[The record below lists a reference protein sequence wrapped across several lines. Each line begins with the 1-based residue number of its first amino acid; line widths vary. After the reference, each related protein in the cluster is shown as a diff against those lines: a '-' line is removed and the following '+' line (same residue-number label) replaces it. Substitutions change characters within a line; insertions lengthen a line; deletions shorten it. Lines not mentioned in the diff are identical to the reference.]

1 MRYLIPTHPRAV
13 AVAALFFTSFLLKAN
28 LVLAQPANDHCSAAV
43 TIVTNTSCVNGQNYF
58 TGENI
63 LGADATASIP
73 SCGSGNTSSAD
84 MWYKFVAQ
92 TAYPVISLSN
102 IGSNLRSSTR
112 GKGAVIHLLSAASPC
127 SGFTSLA
134 CASSGT
140 SSSVS
145 LNTATSPGGA
155 GLTVGAT
162 YYIRIHTN
170 NNTTSMSGTTG
181 WNFDICVTDPTPG
194 RIEYSRSYINVSKM
208 TTGGTVSVGDTVEMR
223 ATLVLFSGSPNA
235 SLDSLSYSDTLF
247 NNNGYALIPGTI
259 ALRTN
264 EGLVYRADQAS
275 KVPFTDAF
283 DSDAGYYYKNGA
295 DTIIRINF
303 GAGASG
309 SARGQLSN
317 TSRPSVFGS
326 TCIIMATYRVRV
338 YAPFNSKL
346 SFKTGGFT
354 ARDRAT
360 GTLSKLTFKTD
371 SLVVY
376 KSPGLCPNAVSATNA
391 IGVENNG
398 TFGYPTG
405 SAPLERNRGTSSYVP
420 TYIYS
425 IFRTGNGPNDYY
437 YGIANNTSA
446 SFTTNN
452 ALLKPDAGGYRVFNL
467 WDITGDHTGATNTA
481 KGNPPCDT
489 TKPRSATNPCGYMLV
504 INSSYRPDTAFQYTV
519 TNLCPNTYYE
529 ISTWLKNICS
539 KCSSDSLGKGSTDS
553 GYQAGT
559 PGDTSGVKPNIA
571 FDVNGVDYYTTGDI
585 PYKGLLAGT
594 GAQAASD
601 STNQWLKRGFVYLT
615 DSTQTSFTLTLRNN
629 APGGGGNDW
638 ALDDIAVSTCLPNM
652 KYSPSLNPDVCRLN
666 ALTIYDTITSYFD
679 NYVYYKWQRSTD
691 GVNWTDVT
699 GPLGPA
705 TPTNTGSG
713 FQYVTS
719 YTVPPALT
727 DTSNNGDMYRVVV
740 ATTSSNLS
748 SASCLFTDGVSIITL
763 NVLSCGIPLDV
774 NILSFSGRVA
784 NDHAALTWSTTKEEG
799 EVTYTVEKSLDGANF
814 TPIALI
820 NGLKNNTSVI
830 NTYNFTDPSLLSSKA
845 YYRILLTEAS
855 NHKKYSRTIQLGNS
869 LYEFEITSLINPFT
883 DRLSFTLT
891 SPGSEKV
898 DVSLTDMLGK
908 VIRHTTALVNEGS
921 NMLEIAGTQQM
932 LPGMYIL
939 QVSAGDKT
947 LVRKVVKKN

>member
-1 MRYLIPTHPRAV
+1 MRYLIPTHHRAV
-13 AVAALFFTSFLLKAN
+13 FMTALLFTSFLLKAN
-28 LVLAQPANDHCSAAV
+28 LVLAQPSNDHCSNAV
-43 TIVTNTSCVNGQNYF
+43 NIVTNTSCIAGQNSF
-58 TGENI
+58 ANEDI
-63 LGADATASIP
+63 RGADATGSIP
-73 SCGSGNTSSAD
+73 YCSGTTNSAD

-92 TAYPVISLSN
+92 SAYPVISITN

-112 GKGAVIHLLSAASPC
+112 GKGVAIELLSASGPC
-127 SGFTSLA
+127 SGFSSLA
-134 CASSGT
+134 CATSGT
-140 SSSVS
+140 STSGS
-145 LNTATSPGGA
+145 LNTASNPGGA
-155 GLTVGAT
+155 GLTVGTT
-162 YYIRIHTN
+162 YYIRISTN

-181 WNFDICVTDPTPG
+181 WDFDICVTDPTPG
-194 RIEYSRSYINVSKM
+194 RIEYSRSYINVSKL
-208 TTGGTVSVGDTVEMR
+208 TTGGTVAVGDTLEMR

-235 SLDSLSYSDTLF
+235 SLDSLSYTDTLF
-247 NNNGYALIPGTI
+247 NNKGYALIPGTI

-283 DSDAGYYYKNGA
+283 DADAGYYYKNGT

-303 GAGASG
+303 GTGASNV
-309 SARGQLSN
+309 ARGQLSN
-317 TSRPSVFGS
+317 SSRPSVFGS

-338 YAPFNSKL
+338 YAPFNSRL
-346 SFKTGGFT
+346 NFKTGSFS
-354 ARDRAT
+354 ARDRST
-360 GTLSKLTFKTD
+360 GAMSKLTFKSD

-391 IGVENNG
+391 IGVESNG

-425 IFRTGNGPNDYY
+425 IFRNGNGPNDYY

-446 SFTTNN
+446 TFTTNN
-452 ALLKPDAGGYRVFNL
+452 ALVKPDPVGNRVFNL
-467 WDITGDHTGATNTA
+467 WDITGDHTGAANTA
-481 KGNPPCDT
+481 KGNAPCDT

-539 KCSSDSLGKGSTDS
+539 KCSGDSLGKGSGDS
-553 GYQAGT
+553 NYQAGT

-585 PYKGLLAGT
+585 PYKGTITGA

-615 DSTQTSFTLTLRNN
+615 DTTQTSFTLTFRNN

-652 KYSPSLNPDVCRLN
+652 KYSPSLNPEVCRQN

-691 GVNWTDVT
+691 GITWTDVT
-699 GPLGPA
+699 GTLGPA
-705 TPTNTGSG
+705 SPTNIGSG

-719 YTVPPALT
+719 YTVPPGFT
-727 DTSNNGDMYRVVV
+727 DTTNNGDMYRVVV

-763 NVLSCGIPLDV
+763 NVLNCGIPLST
-774 NILSFSGRVA
+774 NILSFSGRVV
-784 NDHAALTWSTTKEEG
+784 NDHSSLTWSSSKEEG
-799 EVTYTVEKSLDGANF
+799 TVSYTVEKSLDGANF
-814 TPIALI
+814 STIGVIA
-820 NGLKNNTSVI
+820 GQNNLGSAI
-830 NTYNFTDPSLLSSKA
+830 NTYNFTDPVALNGRA
-845 YYRILLTEAS
+845 YYRVLLTEGSSA
-855 NHKKYSRTIQLGNS
+855 KKYSRTVQLSNS
-869 LYEFEITSLINPFT
+869 QYEFDITSLINPFS

-891 SPGSEKV
+891 SPASEKL
-898 DVSLTDMLGK
+898 DISLTDMLGK
-908 VIRHTTALVNEGS
+908 VIRHTSALVSEGS
-921 NMLEIAGTQQM
+921 NMLEIPGTQSVI
-932 LPGMYIL
+932 PGMYIL
-939 QVSAGDKT
+939 QVSAGEKT